1 MSGKMSVEKGKAGE
15 REVAALL
22 RAHGFQARRG
32 QQFAGGNDS
41 PDVIHSIPSVHLEV
55 KRVEQFNLYAAL
67 DQAIADKPADHVPVV
82 IHRKNKKPWVVVLIA
97 DDFLRL
103 VGR

>member
-1 MSGKMSVEKGKAGE
+1 MSVEKGKAGE

-32 QQFAGGNDS
+32 QRTAG